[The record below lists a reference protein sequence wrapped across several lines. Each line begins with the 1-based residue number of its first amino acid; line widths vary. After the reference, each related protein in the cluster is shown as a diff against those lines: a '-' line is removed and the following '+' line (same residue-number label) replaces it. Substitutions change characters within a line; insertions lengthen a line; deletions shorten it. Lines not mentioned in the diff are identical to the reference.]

1 MNAFQILVIILS
13 ITLAV
18 FLVLAITATI
28 IFIGLLRGMK
38 EVPEKV
44 NDIVENLQEVSEAV
58 RDTAAP
64 LIMIGD
70 LMKRFFPSKKRR

>member
-18 FLVLAITATI
+18 FLILAITATI

-70 LMKRFFPSKKRR
+70 LMKRFFPGKKRR

>member
-18 FLVLAITATI
+18 FLVLAITAI
-28 IFIGLLRGMK
+28 IMFIGLLRGMRD
-38 EVPEKV
+38 VPEKV
-44 NDIVENLQEVSEAV
+44 NDIVESLQEVSGAV
-58 RDTAAP
+58 RDTATP

-70 LMKRFFPSKKRR
+70 LMKKFFPGKKGR

>member
-70 LMKRFFPSKKRR
+70 LMKRFFPGKKRR

>member
-1 MNAFQILVIILS
+1 MNAYQILVIILS

-28 IFIGLLRGMK
+28 MFIGLLRGMQD
-38 EVPEKV
+38 VPEKV

-70 LMKRFFPSKKRR
+70 LMKKFFPGKKHK

>member
-1 MNAFQILVIILS
+1 MNAYQILVIILA

-18 FLVLAITATI
+18 FLILGI
-28 IFIGLLRGMK
+28 IAASLLIGLLRNMK
-38 EVPEKV
+38 QIPPKIEG
-44 NDIVENLQEVSEAV
+44 IVDNFQDVSEAM

-70 LMKRFFPSKKRR
+70 LMKKFFPSKKR